1 MVRTFLQRYDSV
13 LAWEPR
19 VNENSSEKW
28 VLLGASRGLG
38 LAFSQLVMA
47 IHPNINL
54 FLASRAI
61 NGFDFSNTDLFEF
74 YAEKIAD
81 FSADRIFYFA
91 GGGPYGPYSKFD
103 WKDHLWSFNVSFGFP
118 AYLLNYLGKLD
129 SKILQ
134 MVFLGS
140 AVAET
145 QPDPNAAMYCAS
157 KHALRGL
164 ITTLQ
169 KEGFPIP
176 LSLFSPG
183 YMNTTLLPKSA
194 WPRQLGLVSEPDVVA
209 RQLLQLVISFDGK

>member
-1 MVRTFLQRYDSV
+1 MNDSG
-13 LAWEPR
+13 
-19 VNENSSEKW
+19 NEKW

-38 LAFSQLVMA
+38 LAFSKLA
-47 IHPNINL
+47 LATYPNIDL
-54 FLASRAI
+54 FLASRSI
-61 NGFDFSNTDLFEF
+61 NGFDFSNTELFEL

-81 FSADRIFYFA
+81 FKADRIFYFA
-91 GGGPYGPYSKFD
+91 GGGPYGPYSKFE

-134 MVFLGS
+134 MVFVGS
-140 AVAET
+140 SIAET

-169 KEGFPIP
+169 KEGFQIP

-183 YMNTTLLPKSA
+183 YMNTDMLPKSA
-194 WPRQLGLVSEPDVVA
+194 WPRQHGLAAEPEA
-209 RQLLQLVISFDGK
+209 IAQQLLQLVKSFDGN

>member
-1 MVRTFLQRYDSV
+1 MND
-13 LAWEPR
+13 
-19 VNENSSEKW
+19 NGNEKW

-38 LAFSQLVMA
+38 LAFSKLTLA
-47 IHPNINL
+47 RFPNIDL
-54 FLASRAI
+54 FLASRSI

-81 FSADRIFYFA
+81 FKADRIFYFA
-91 GGGPYGPYSKFD
+91 GGGPYGPYSKFE
-103 WKDHLWSFNVSFGFP
+103 WKDQLWSFNVSFGFP

-134 MVFLGS
+134 MVFVGS
-140 AVAET
+140 SIAET

-169 KEGFPIP
+169 KEGFQIP

-183 YMNTTLLPKSA
+183 YMNTDMLPKSA
-194 WPRQLGLVSEPDVVA
+194 WPRQHGLVAEPETIA
-209 RQLLQLVISFDGK
+209 QQLLQLVISFDGK